1 MKTFRL
7 IGTTFLAVI
16 MCVYFASCS
25 SDDKEGSTPP
35 SGSAIEDFNQTAM
48 NFTEKAGEQTFSFTA
63 NSDWAVNVAAT
74 SGGNTWCTA
83 TPTQG
88 EAGSQTVKI
97 TTTENDTYDDRSV
110 TVTLAAGNDSKSFV
124 VTQKQKNAILLTS
137 DKYEIDQKGGT
148 FTVEVKANVNYT
160 ATIGETCKEWIT
172 EESNTRALSTT
183 NQTYSVTANESGEKR
198 EGTITFTDGTLSE
211 TVHIYQAGGDIIL
224 LSKNEYNVDAAG
236 ENITVELRS
245 NCEYEVEMPKVDWI
259 HTVSTRAMSSHTLHY
274 TIDANTTY
282 DSREAKIIYRNQKN
296 DVTETLTIVQAQKD
310 AIILGQKEVTVG
322 ADGETIEVKLSANVD
337 YEVKMPDVDWI
348 AATTT
353 RGLTEHT
360 LYYDIAKNES
370 DDSRT
375 AKIVFSTLNNDLRDE
390 LIITQQGQKPVAKT
404 VINLTEAGTLAN
416 YIEEGRLGTLTE
428 IKITGNL
435 NINDI
440 EVIRKMTS
448 LEILDL
454 SEANIIGGGTHFV
467 SYPSNFYEEIPVEND
482 IIKVKML
489 PLNIR
494 YFYAPKTLKEIY
506 GIHSGSWVNSAF
518 SSYVHDEGMNSYER
532 KNSKLKSI
540 ELPTSLTI
548 IGEAAFGQTSLTKI
562 DITNNVSIIGDYA
575 FFNNKELQQVTFG
588 SNLKTIGN
596 QSFAYCSSLSKIE
609 LPEGLEEIG
618 DEAFYRCHSEHIYLP
633 STLKRIGEYAFD
645 YSSDDLPQV
654 VNVFISNLKNWL
666 AIDFANEYANPLNAA
681 VWYSNTRS
689 ESRLYVNHNII
700 KSLIIPQGSTSIKNY
715 AFVGYTAI
723 EDVTIGNQVTTIGSM
738 AFKDCS
744 NLIKVV
750 IGDGISTIST
760 SAFYGCEKLGTIYIG
775 RKVTEIESEAFYN
788 VPANEVHCLSTTP
801 PSIKTNKQF
810 NKINKETAKLYVP
823 KGTYQAYY
831 LSNWGAIFTNIIET
845 EE

>member
-7 IGTTFLAVI
+7 IGTTFLAVV

-48 NFTEKAGEQTFSFTA
+48 NFTEKAGEQTVSFTA

-83 TPTQG
+83 TPTHG
-88 EAGSQTVKI
+88 KAGSQTVKI
-97 TTTENDTYDDRSV
+97 TTTENGTYDDRSV
-110 TVTLAAGNDSKSFV
+110 TVTLTAGNDSKSFV

-236 ENITVELRS
+236 EDITVELRS

-310 AIILGQKEVTVG
+310 AIILGQKEITIG
-322 ADGETIEVKLSANVD
+322 AEGETIEVKLSANVD

-375 AKIVFSTLNNDLRDE
+375 EKIVF
-390 LIITQQGQKPVAKT
+390 
-404 VINLTEAGTLAN
+404 
-416 YIEEGRLGTLTE
+416 
-428 IKITGNL
+428 
-435 NINDI
+435 
-440 EVIRKMTS
+440 
-448 LEILDL
+448 
-454 SEANIIGGGTHFV
+454 
-467 SYPSNFYEEIPVEND
+467 
-482 IIKVKML
+482 
-489 PLNIR
+489 
-494 YFYAPKTLKEIY
+494 
-506 GIHSGSWVNSAF
+506 
-518 SSYVHDEGMNSYER
+518 
-532 KNSKLKSI
+532 
-540 ELPTSLTI
+540 
-548 IGEAAFGQTSLTKI
+548 
-562 DITNNVSIIGDYA
+562 TNKDS
-575 FFNNKELQQVTFG
+575 
-588 SNLKTIGN
+588 
-596 QSFAYCSSLSKIE
+596 
-609 LPEGLEEIG
+609 GLEEVLTVNQEGIRPTFITINVPTAG
-618 DEAFYRCHSEHIYLP
+618 
-633 STLKRIGEYAFD
+633 
-645 YSSDDLPQV
+645 DLPKITERRDFKALKLTGFL
-654 VNVFISNLKNWL
+654 NGTDIRAIRGMSLALEYLDISEAHIVAGRDTYYTYFGNYSTEDNKIGIYMFYECKALKQIFLPNSVTEIRAGAFRDCPNL
-666 AIDFANEYANPLNAA
+666 
-681 VWYSNTRS
+681 
-689 ESRLYVNHNII
+689 
-700 KSLIIPQGSTSIKNY
+700 TSISIPD
-715 AFVGYTAI
+715 G
-723 EDVTIGNQVTTIGSM
+723 VTTIGKEAFRHCTNLTNINIPDGVTTIGQLAFSGCKSLTSIDIPDGVTTIERDVFWNCTNLTSISIPEGVKEIKEG
-738 AFKDCS
+738 AFGRCTSLTNIDIPNNITTIEYLTFKDCTS
-744 NLIKVV
+744 LTNISIPDGVTMIGTQAFSGCKSLTSIDIPNNVTTIEQQAFDGCTNLTIVKIGTGLESIQNTFLLNNGSIK
-750 IGDGISTIST
+750 
-760 SAFYGCEKLGTIYIG
+760 
-775 RKVTEIESEAFYN
+775 
-788 VPANEVHCLSTTP
+788 EVYCFTMTP
-801 PSIKTNKQF
+801 PKSYESDFAGIVKS
-810 NKINKETAKLYVP
+810 EAKLYVP